1 MRSVAFPHA
10 ARILGVLAVVLEVC
24 VVVAF
29 LFEDIGSWLPLWLFL
44 GGGVAAVA
52 ALGFAPQAEPRG
64 AGKRPAIVALILMAA
79 YLGLSALF
87 FFVVTHFHSGG

>member
-1 MRSVAFPHA
+1 MRSVVFPYA

-29 LFEDIGSWLPLWLFL
+29 VFEDIGSWLPLWLFL
-44 GGGVAAVA
+44 GGGVAAVV

-79 YLGLSALF
+79 YLGLVVLF
-87 FFVVTHFHSGG
+87 FFVLIFFSSGG